1 MSDKMGLIE
10 HGSRRRYF
18 PALSSGARDNEGGIL
33 AQTRDA
39 WDDVT
44 VPTPHWRS
52 AATAGRLAGV
62 GGLIRIVVA
71 AVALSSLLL
80 LLLMLFAFRPA
91 PTRVV
96 ANVVAAEPVRVAA
109 PDRAPLPPTVEPERA
124 PPPAVVVAAA
134 AAAQRAPPVVV
145 EPERVT
151 PIVPARV
158 RTVVAE
164 PDRVTPVKKTDD
176 FCSRYGLHKVITRGG
191 RSWRCQ
197 K

>member
-1 MSDKMGLIE
+1 MSNKMGLIE
-10 HGSRRRYF
+10 HSSREWYVS
-18 PALSSGARDNEGGIL
+18 AAWSGARDSEGGIP
-33 AQTRDA
+33 APMRDV
-39 WDDVT
+39 WDFATD
-44 VPTPHWRS
+44 PAPHRRRRS
-52 AATAGRLAGV
+52 AAIAGRLAGM
-62 GGLIRIVVA
+62 GGLIRIVVS

-80 LLLMLFAFRPA
+80 LVLMLFAFRPV
-91 PTRVV
+91 PTRLV
-96 ANVVAAEPVRVAA
+96 AHVVAAEPERVAA

-124 PPPAVVVAAA
+124 PPPPPPVAE
-134 AAAQRAPPVVV
+134 AQRAAPVVV

-158 RTVVAE
+158 KTVVAE
-164 PDRVTPVKKTDD
+164 PDRVTPEKKTDD